1 MPATIAAIAAHARA
15 AARRFDID
23 VLDSCDS
30 TNAVL
35 LARAE
40 AGAPSGT
47 VVIANEQTAG
57 RGRRGRSWF
66 ASPGDSLTF
75 SLLWRFAPGTAPAGL
90 SLAVGLAVAQ
100 ALTDLCAGVGA
111 GDTALK
117 WPNDILKDG
126 RKLGGI
132 LVELLPGA
140 PHAAVI
146 GIGINLHLPP
156 KCPMTC
162 VPPRPRSTCRMPDE
176 NALYASLL
184 TELLAPGA
192 VRRRRLRPAARGVA
206 GAPRLSGCRW
216 CSRRF
221 RRAARRHLPRCRQRR
236 RAAVRKRRPRR
247 ARALRR
253 SFAAPGLRPR
263 VLLCL
268 DAGNTRLKFGLFD
281 GGRVA
286 LQDALDYAAFDGL
299 PARLPAKPTRIVA
312 CNVAGEPVR
321 QRIEA
326 LAGTARASPGLAKSS
341 AAACGVSNGY
351 DTPQQLG
358 ADRWAA
364 LIGARALHGGACVVV
379 VAGTATTIDALDDPA
394 AFAAA

>member
-1 MPATIAAIAAHARA
+1 MRRLPPSPTPGNTHACHHCRDRRPPRA
-15 AARRFDID
+15 EARRFDID

-66 ASPGDSLTF
+66 ASRGDSLTF

-100 ALTDLCAGVGA
+100 ALEKVGA
-111 GDTALK
+111 GGTALK

-146 GIGINLHLPP
+146 GIGINLHPRR
-156 KCPMTC
+156 KCPMNC
-162 VPPRPRSTCRMPDE
+162 VPPRPRSTCRRRPT
-176 NALYASLL
+176 NALYAALL
-184 TELLAPGA
+184 AELLASAGK
-192 VRRRRLRPAARGVA
+192 VRRRRLRPAARRVA
-206 GAPRLSGCRW
+206 RAPRLSGCR
-216 CSRRF
+216 CRAQRPILA
-221 RRAARRHLPRCRQRR
+221 RRAAASAAVSTRR

-253 SFAAPGLRPR
+253 SFAAPGHRDAALPRCRQHPPQVRAVRRRPTGCCR
-263 VLLCL
+263 MRSI
-268 DAGNTRLKFGLFD
+268 TRPSMGC
-281 GGRVA
+281 
-286 LQDALDYAAFDGL
+286 
-299 PARLPAKPTRIVA
+299 PRLPAKPTRIVA
-312 CNVAGEPVR
+312 CNVAGAAVR

-326 LAGTARASPGLAKSS
+326 LAGTLGLPLAWLSSS
-341 AAACGVSNGY
+341 AAACGVSNAY

-364 LIGARALHGGACVVV
+364 LIGARALHGG
-379 VAGTATTIDALDDPA
+379 PA
-394 AFAAA
+394 WW